1 MKKVIAAM
9 DSFKGSLTSREA
21 NAAVVAA
28 LDGKA
33 EVRTVAMSDGGE
45 GMLDAVADATGAG
58 MEEVSIH
65 DLMMRRRTAR
75 YAVVPDGTVVIE
87 VAEAVGL
94 TLLKP
99 EERHPMRATSYG
111 VGELIAAA
119 VRRGGRRFVVGLG
132 GSGTSDA
139 GIGMLR
145 ALVDSFGKR
154 QPSGAV
160 DGGIDAVLRGSA
172 LAECSFTIATDV
184 GNPLLGADGAAAVFA
199 PQKGATPEMVEQLEE
214 RARRFAD
221 FSARHYGR
229 DLSAEPGAGAAGGL
243 GYAFL
248 QYLGARRESGAGL
261 MLRLARFD
269 AMLRDADLVITGE
282 GSADRQTLMGK
293 MPACV
298 LEAARRR
305 GVPVWLVAGRVA
317 DRGALLQAGFG
328 RVEQI
333 TPQGMP
339 LSEAM
344 RKEVAREN
352 LSNHLHITFSAL
364 PSALNM

>member
-1 MKKVIAAM
+1 MKVVVAM

-21 NAAVVAA
+21 NSAAAEA
-28 LDGKA
+28 LAGKA
-33 EVRTVAMSDGGE
+33 EVSALTMSDGGE
-45 GMLDAVADATGAG
+45 GLLDAVADATGAR
-58 MEEVSIH
+58 METAAVH

-75 YAVVPDGTVVIE
+75 YAVTADGTVVVE

-94 TLLKP
+94 TLVKQ
-99 EERHPMRATSYG
+99 EERNPMRATSYG

-154 QPSGAV
+154 MPSGTV
-160 DGGIDAVLRGSA
+160 DGGIDNVLADSP
-172 LAECSFTIATDV
+172 LAGCSFTIATDV
-184 GNPLLGADGAAAVFA
+184 RNPLLGADGAAAVFA

-214 RARRFAD
+214 RARRFAG

-229 DLSAEPGAGAAGGL
+229 DFSAEPGAGAAGGL

-248 QYLGARRESGAGL
+248 QYLGARRESGADL
-261 MLRLARFD
+261 MLRFARFD
-269 AMLRDADLVITGE
+269 AMLSGVGLVITGE

-293 MPACV
+293 MPARV

-305 GVPVWLVAGRVA
+305 GVPVWLLAGRVA
-317 DRGALLQAGFG
+317 DREELLQAGFS
-328 RVEQI
+328 RVGQV
-333 TPQGMP
+333 TPPDMP
-339 LSEAM
+339 LAEAM
-344 RKEVAREN
+344 RKDVAREN
-352 LSNHLHITFSAL
+352 IKNYLHNTFSAM
-364 PSALNM
+364 PAALTT